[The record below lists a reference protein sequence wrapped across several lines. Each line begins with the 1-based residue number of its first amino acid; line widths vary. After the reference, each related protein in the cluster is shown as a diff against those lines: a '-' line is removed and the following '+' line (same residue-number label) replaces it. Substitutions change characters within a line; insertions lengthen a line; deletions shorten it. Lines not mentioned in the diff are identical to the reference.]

1 MADGFFVIEEGPV
14 KFPDIAPVVVGAVG
28 NFECVLFRVLQFEF
42 DTGHLFDFVVEEF
55 YEDGLLGSLVEY
67 HLEVCCHRDDS
78 EVVPLFVQFGE
89 VRDFCVCDWQLHEGG
104 KRKEGCVVAEAEG
117 CGDWC

>member
-14 KFPDIAPVVVGAVG
+14 KFPDIAPVVVRAVG

-67 HLEVCCHRDDS
+67 HLEVCGHRDDS
-78 EVVPLFVQFGE
+78 EVVPLFMQLRE
-89 VRDFCVCDWQLHEGG
+89 VGDLRVCNWQLHEGG
-104 KRKEGCVVAEAEG
+104 EREEGCVVAEAEG
-117 CGDWC
+117 CGNGC